1 MTQAQSVLVP
11 LLRCVWI
18 GLAAGFIRSALHPL
32 KAPHPVLFQLLFCMA
47 LLPVWAVTVFGV
59 CRADPRAGFLLGC
72 AGGYFLWIRTAGPG
86 TEAVFSWFWNL
97 FAQWM
102 RWFPGMFLWIF
113 HKLAIF
119 RKFLFPRGRK

>member
-1 MTQAQSVLVP
+1 MTQARAALIP

-18 GLAAGFIRSALHPL
+18 GMAMGLVHSALHPL
-32 KAPHPVLFQLLFCMA
+32 KKFHPVLWQLGLCA
-47 LLPVWAVTVFGV
+47 TILPLWTVTVFGV

-72 AGGYFLWIRTAGPG
+72 AGGFFLWIRTAGPG
-86 TEAVFSWFWNL
+86 AEAAFSRFWNL

-102 RWFPGMFLWIF
+102 RWFSRLFLWIF

-119 RKFLFPRGRK
+119 RKFLFPRG